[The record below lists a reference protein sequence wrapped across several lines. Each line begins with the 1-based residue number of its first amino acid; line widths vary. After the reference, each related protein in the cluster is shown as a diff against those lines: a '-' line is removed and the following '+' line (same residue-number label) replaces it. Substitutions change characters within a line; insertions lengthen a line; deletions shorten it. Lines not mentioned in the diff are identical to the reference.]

1 MIQKLKIKKNN
12 LIFIICL
19 SFFIFFSGSLAAQA
33 ADPEIPKIIS
43 REDWQADESSRLWKE
58 EYAPLEKFIL
68 HHTGGANLVE
78 DSDGQGTYKN
88 MVKAIYRWHAKQATW
103 LDSGGSVE
111 GFGDIGYNYLIDPN
125 GNIYEGRYGGNGVVG
140 GHAYKFNR
148 GSVGIS
154 VIGTYG
160 GWIAE
165 SSQEDY
171 KNWKISSDYV
181 TQERYNQTKKRWE
194 AYINLPVNKK
204 IQDSLEKLLG
214 WVSANNNIDLDRK
227 SNFFGKQ
234 IYGLAGHRD
243 VDNTNCPGDNL
254 YSLFGKIRTNAKA
267 LSLKYKNYAY
277 QVPEETTIWIIE
289 NGRRK
294 GFSSQEIMASQ
305 GYDSQKIVDISRK
318 QLEVY
323 STGLLAKYPDGSLLQ
338 TINSPMVYLIEQG
351 KKRVFEMTGEQFS
364 RLGFEWSTIKKV
376 SLEDLTAYSDGQKI
390 KYGSDGELVTTK
402 NSTVYLI
409 ESGKRR
415 AFTSATLFNKL
426 GYDWSK
432 IKIIENE
439 EMESFLFGKK
449 MKYPNGTL
457 IRGADKPT
465 VYFLENGVLRKI
477 TSPTL
482 FQISEFDWQ
491 EIITTVQDELNFYS
505 LGENLSYPN
514 STLVKSKIQPAVYL
528 IDKKNSKK
536 VKRKFT
542 SAELFNHLNYD
553 WSKIIEISQEELNLY
568 PTEKP
573 MLYKNGDLLRAENS
587 SPVYL
592 IENGKKRKIDS
603 LGIFQAKN
611 YQWNQVIIVSEREIT
626 FYPLDSPLKYPD
638 SALIKKQGGN
648 KIYLVKN
655 GKGEW
660 IQSAEE
666 FKSAGYKWKDIIE
679 LSQEEFSRYV
689 ISAEDI
695 GDVGGTGNV
704 GNDGDVGNEE
714 NENVKTDKT
723 NIQEPIIRI
732 AICSVNEGENVSITA
747 NGAYDIQDANSLV
760 ATKSANEISNVV
772 YSQNTYSKF
781 IPKNSE
787 TILQIISYSDPNW
800 NNTANYNQF
809 RGSIEIKYSPVSKK
823 LWIIN
828 ELSLEDY
835 LKGMA
840 ETCQNDPEEYIKA
853 MTLAARTYAYYH
865 LNRGGKY
872 GSDEIFHLKNS
883 AADQLYKGYGREIL
897 TSDIAKAVDKTRGEI
912 IIYNDSPI
920 VSAYS
925 SGAPELITTG
935 TKSACEVWNGGYC
948 QSGYEYLAG
957 GVKDPVG
964 TSYNY
969 DSCGGACHCVGL
981 SGAGTRQMA
990 NEGKT
995 YQEILKHYYLGTE
1008 IQKIY

>member
-1 MIQKLKIKKNN
+1 
-12 LIFIICL
+12 
-19 SFFIFFSGSLAAQA
+19 
-33 ADPEIPKIIS
+33 
-43 REDWQADESSRLWKE
+43 
-58 EYAPLEKFIL
+58 
-68 HHTGGANLVE
+68 
-78 DSDGQGTYKN
+78 
-88 MVKAIYRWHAKQATW
+88 
-103 LDSGGSVE
+103 
-111 GFGDIGYNYLIDPN
+111 
-125 GNIYEGRYGGNGVVG
+125 
-140 GHAYKFNR
+140 
-148 GSVGIS
+148 
-154 VIGTYG
+154 
-160 GWIAE
+160 
-165 SSQEDY
+165 
-171 KNWKISSDYV
+171 
-181 TQERYNQTKKRWE
+181 
-194 AYINLPVNKK
+194 
-204 IQDSLEKLLG
+204 
-214 WVSANNNIDLDRK
+214 LDRK

-254 YSLFGKIRTNAKA
+254 YSLFDKIRANAKA
-267 LSLKYKNYAY
+267 LSLKYKKCAY
-277 QVPEETTIWIIE
+277 QVSGETTIWIIE

-305 GYDSQKIVDISRK
+305 GYDSRKIVDISRK
-318 QLEVY
+318 QLEAY
-323 STGLLAKYPDGSLLQ
+323 STGLLAGLLAKYPDGSLLQ

-364 RLGFEWSTIKKV
+364 HLGFEWPTIKKV

-409 ESGKRR
+409 ENGKKR

-439 EMESFLFGKK
+439 EMESFLSGKK
-449 MKYPNGTL
+449 MKYPDGTL

-465 VYFLENGVLRKI
+465 VYFLENGTLRKI

-491 EIITTVQDELNFYS
+491 EIITTAQDELNFYS

-514 STLVKSKIQPAVYL
+514 STLVKSKIQPSVYL

-536 VKRKFT
+536 VKREFT

-573 MLYKNGDLLRAENS
+573 MLYKNGDLLQAENS

-611 YQWNQVIIVSEREIT
+611 YQWNQVIVVSEREIT

-666 FKSAGYKWKDIIE
+666 FKSAGYKWEDIVE

-689 ISAEDI
+689 ENSSADEIDLPRPAESEKL
-695 GDVGGTGNV
+695 
-704 GNDGDVGNEE
+704 EE
-714 NENVKTDKT
+714 NSQEENNQEETDEKNT
-723 NIQEPIIRI
+723 GQENIQEPIIRI

-747 NGAYDIQDANSLV
+747 NGAYDIQNANGL
-760 ATKSANEISNVV
+760 AAAKSANEISNVV
-772 YSQNTYSKF
+772 YSQNAYSKF
-781 IPKNSE
+781 IPKNSG
-787 TILQIISYSDPNW
+787 TILQIISYSNPNW

-823 LWIIN
+823 LWVIN
-828 ELSLEDY
+828 ELSFENY

-897 TSDIAKAVDKTRGEI
+897 TSDIAKAVDKTRGKI

-925 SGAPELITTG
+925 SGAPELMTAG

-981 SGAGTRQMA
+981 SGAGARQMA

-1008 IQKIY
+1008 IQKKY